1 MSVDFIFFPEIA
13 NVIFSHLDF
22 KSLLLWFKISKK
34 YDDYSKSLEFQ
45 GLLSLKLRLSVKTD
59 YTLDAILKFCQIKSR
74 HHVTI
79 ASLINNKI
87 FVLFS
92 TGQIYVKIPILDTP
106 ERYYNLN
113 GIKEYGDLILLDIPD
128 LNIIEIQC
136 VSSGL
141 IALTL
146 YGYIYHINVET
157 LNYQLL
163 VGVDNVA
170 SITVPLNN
178 GIVIIK
184 YDGTVYEYLESLNII
199 ADLKNINRMR
209 IFENKF
215 VAVTTIGSI
224 HLGTLLGTI
233 DRKIVAILSGSIA
246 YIADIIDIFI
256 EDKLILLLDSKGRI
270 YYRHFI
276 RRPINLE
283 RIKFGKIE
291 DFLDIAEDEFPSK
304 PIRILGRLDKDRL
317 PVVLLEDKSVVEFGC
332 DDVTLVN
339 KPTFKRTYNNIVD
352 IALVKGSSHRLIML
366 TTHNTL
372 YVSNS
377 GNI

>member
-1 MSVDFIFFPEIA
+1 M
-13 NVIFSHLDF
+13 
-22 KSLLLWFKISKK
+22 
-34 YDDYSKSLEFQ
+34 
-45 GLLSLKLRLSVKTD
+45 
-59 YTLDAILKFCQIKSR
+59 
-74 HHVTI
+74 
-79 ASLINNKI
+79 
-87 FVLFS
+87 
-92 TGQIYVKIPILDTP
+92 
-106 ERYYNLN
+106 
-113 GIKEYGDLILLDIPD
+113 
-128 LNIIEIQC
+128 
-136 VSSGL
+136 